1 MDDDAR
7 KKWVTKALEKGMN
20 NTATKTITKIAA
32 VYETVRFW
40 LATVPIYAVARPAL
54 TFFKSVSQFDNV
66 LIVSF

>member
-20 NTATKTITKIAA
+20 NTAAITITKIAD

-40 LATVPIYAVARPAL
+40 LVEVPIYAAARPA
-54 TFFKSVSQFDNV
+54 VRAYDCQE
-66 LIVSF
+66 